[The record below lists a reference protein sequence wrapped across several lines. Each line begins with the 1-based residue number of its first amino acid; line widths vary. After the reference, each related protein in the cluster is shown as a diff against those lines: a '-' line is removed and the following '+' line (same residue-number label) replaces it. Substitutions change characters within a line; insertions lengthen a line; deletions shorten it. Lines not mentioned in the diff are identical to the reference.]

1 MPKRSPRPGPKTGR
15 KTSARAKRPA
25 DGVGRRQSVWLKV
38 LEQVGVRI
46 DAATYARM
54 ASYLRR
60 DHGRVQE
67 VKRYYYIDLRG
78 ARGIARVEATLKG
91 G

>member
-1 MPKRSPRPGPKTGR
+1 MPKRSPLPGPKTAR
-15 KTSARAKRPA
+15 KASARAKRPA
-25 DGVGRRQSVWLKV
+25 DGGGRLKM

-54 ASYLRR
+54 ARYLRQDR
-60 DHGRVQE
+60 GRVQE

-78 ARGIARVEATLKG
+78 ARGIAKVEATLKG

>member
-1 MPKRSPRPGPKTGR
+1 MPKRSPLPGPKTAR

-25 DGVGRRQSVWLKV
+25 DGGNRSQFKV

-54 ASYLRR
+54 ARYLRR